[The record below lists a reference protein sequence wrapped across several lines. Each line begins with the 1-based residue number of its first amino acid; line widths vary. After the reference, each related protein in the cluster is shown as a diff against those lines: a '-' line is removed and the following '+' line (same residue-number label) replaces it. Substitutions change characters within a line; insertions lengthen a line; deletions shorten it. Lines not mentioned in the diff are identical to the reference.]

1 MAAVPQVNP
10 VGPDTGRYVTVREY
24 APADFETVYAIDCA
38 CFPEGR
44 RMSREKLLHHL
55 TVAEGHAL
63 VAENRGELVG
73 YALACLQAKGLGYLK
88 VLAVRPAI
96 QNRGIGSRL
105 LAEIEAWMWKR
116 QAQAVM
122 LETVNDE
129 RSARRF
135 YERHGYFL
143 METLER
149 FYQDG
154 AGAFRMIKDPD
165 M

>member
-1 MAAVPQVNP
+1 MAAVPQVD
-10 VGPDTGRYVTVREY
+10 PDVGRYVTVREY
-24 APADFETVYAIDCA
+24 VPADFETVYAIDCA

-55 TVAEGHAL
+55 TIAESYSL
-63 VAENRGELVG
+63 VAENRGEIVG

-105 LAEIEAWMWKR
+105 LAEIEAWMWERK
-116 QAQAVM
+116 AQAVM

-129 RSARRF
+129 LSARRF

-143 METLER
+143 METLQS

-154 AGAFRMIKDPD
+154 SGAFRMLKDPD